1 MTYYLKLEKNI
12 YGIDTVVYYST
23 SNIEPYNVQTS
34 VEPKLGQYYVNGNLV
49 SDGEYDTVI
58 APIIQ
63 AQHQPLPE
71 QEPEQAP
78 VAEVTEPA
86 PPPEP
91 VEAEQVITLETIS
104 ELESAISDITKLIA
118 VAGVST
124 NYDGNFL
131 VLKNSIRTG
140 EEFAEPKRINIIEEN
155 IANPQ
160 QYIDR
165 LIVRKNAMEAELATK
180 KARYEEIN
188 GPITSVVTQ

>member
-23 SNIEPYNVQTS
+23 SNIEPYDVQTS
-34 VEPKLGQYYVNGNLV
+34 VEPKLGQYYINGNLV

-78 VAEVTEPA
+78 VPEATEPV

-91 VEAEQVITLETIS
+91 VEAEPIITLETIS

-118 VAGVST
+118 VASVST
-124 NYDGNFL
+124 NYEGNFL

>member
-12 YGIDTVVYYST
+12 YGIDTVAYYST
-23 SNIEPYNVQTS
+23 SSVEPYDVQTS
-34 VEPKLGQYYVNGNLV
+34 VEPKLGQYYVNGNLI
-49 SDGEYDTVI
+49 SDEEYDAVI

-78 VAEVTEPA
+78 VPEATEPA

-91 VEAEQVITLETIS
+91 VEAEPVITLETIS
-104 ELESAISDITKLIA
+104 ELESAISDITKLIT
-118 VAGVST
+118 VASVST